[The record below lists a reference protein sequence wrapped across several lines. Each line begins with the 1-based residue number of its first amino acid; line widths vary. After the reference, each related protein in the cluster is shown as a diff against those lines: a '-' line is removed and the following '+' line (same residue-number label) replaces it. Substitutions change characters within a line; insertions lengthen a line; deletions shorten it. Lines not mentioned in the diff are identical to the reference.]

1 MSAVVIVH
9 RRGPEPVLV
18 RHRER
23 RNSARQRKIYDA
35 DFRVIADRAAL
46 ALPVSFL
53 TCHLSDKIGTGRTGY
68 GGLRYT
74 RAQWP
79 ARAMRRCARL
89 SGGIRAYRAMGRVQL
104 GMCRSPSQGDFSL
117 EITGFAMAEIDLR
130 IALAEEATA
139 QEDDPADVKRQQ
151 EAGSRDYPAARHNHM
166 EVVGGGSLSSPSCG
180 ARRWRRCERPGS
192 LGSAAIVSGV
202 SAAVR

>member
-1 MSAVVIVH
+1 MCSASVVLTSRSSPPSRVPASLSGCHGGVH
-9 RRGPEPVLV
+9 ADIDELLKKCSQGDAESLDVLNAN
-18 RHRER
+18 RER

-104 GMCRSPSQGDFSL
+104 GMCRSPSQGD
-117 EITGFAMAEIDLR
+117 
-130 IALAEEATA
+130 
-139 QEDDPADVKRQQ
+139 
-151 EAGSRDYPAARHNHM
+151 
-166 EVVGGGSLSSPSCG
+166 
-180 ARRWRRCERPGS
+180 
-192 LGSAAIVSGV
+192 
-202 SAAVR
+202 